1 MAAIRPLSFLRTQ
14 PAWWSP
20 ARQQGLVQGDAPVQD
35 LDEPP
40 VLVLALA
47 MLGALASLV
56 PLAVFLALALG
67 ERFVFGA
74 GGVVLGLVFLAAAGG
89 LMRQSRHAFIN
100 CVALVLWCAGG
111 LLVLVNLG
119 DVADSRLGV
128 LLIGTVSALVLMLGA
143 ALAQMR
149 WIQSLMGLGW
159 GMAVV
164 VSLMALQSW
173 LPALLPLQLDALVP
187 ALLWCLWLRAEPAR
201 LATPAQR
208 WSQPRWAAFADAAI
222 VGVLISNF
230 ASGYVARA
238 IFWEQS
244 GDFMPWAFPAGR
256 ALAVVVVALSTW
268 MLARQWRAR
277 GTTNRQGQ
285 HSLLLAGAMLALAA
299 WFSTGLAVVGLV
311 AAGALLAAR
320 WRIAVLCA
328 LLALVALGQFY
339 YHLGWSLAA
348 KGLGLALA
356 GALLLACL
364 WALRRAADAGA
375 GADTPPAAPQRRL
388 QWAGLVVGAVLAL
401 GLVNWDVR
409 GKEQVIAQ
417 GQRILVP
424 LIPVDPRSL
433 MQGDYMALN
442 FALPFEMREKLK
454 DIVSA
459 SQLVRASVDDQGV
472 ATILGLLTATEPLQQ
487 GELAL
492 PLKRLKGQWVLVT
505 DAYFFPEGQGR
516 HFEQTRYGDFR
527 VLPDGRAL
535 LVGLADG
542 DGQPVLPLP
551 GRSIWES
558 PLGINSPETTGAASE
573 APVPEADEPV
583 AVAPEPLPEAVANV
597 PSSSPSPAPAPA
609 QGARR

>member
-14 PAWWSP
+14 PSWWAQ
-20 ARQQGLVQGDAPVQD
+20 ARQQGLVQGDAPAQD

-67 ERFVFGA
+67 ERFVLGA

-143 ALAQMR
+143 SLAQMR

-173 LPALLPLQLDALVP
+173 LPGLLALQLDALLP
-187 ALLWCLWLRAEPAR
+187 ALLWCLWLRGEPAR
-201 LATPAQR
+201 LAAPAQR

-238 IFWEQS
+238 IFWEHS
-244 GDFMPWAFPAGR
+244 GDIFTWAFPVGR
-256 ALAVVVVALSTW
+256 GLAVVVVALSTW

-277 GTTNRQGQ
+277 GSTERHGER
-285 HSLLLAGAMLALAA
+285 SVLLAGALLAVAA

-311 AAGALLAAR
+311 AASALLAAR

-356 GALLLACL
+356 GAVLLACL
-364 WALRRAADAGA
+364 WALRRTADAGA
-375 GADTPPAAPQRRL
+375 AADTPPAAPQRRL
-388 QWAGLVVGAVLAL
+388 QWVGLLVGAVLAL

-442 FALPFEMREKLK
+442 FSLPFEMREKLK
-454 DIVSA
+454 DIVSP
-459 SQLVRASVDDQGV
+459 SQLVRASIDDQGV
-472 ATILGLLTATEPLQQ
+472 ATIQGLLTDTSPLEK

-558 PLGINSPETTGAASE
+558 PLGIGKPEATSADTETPA
-573 APVPEADEPV
+573 PEADAPV
-583 AVAPEPLPEAVANV
+583 AVAPEPLPEAVA
-597 PSSSPSPAPAPA
+597 PTPPAAPA
-609 QGARR
+609 ARR

>member
-14 PAWWSP
+14 PTWWAQ
-20 ARQQGLVQGDAPVQD
+20 ARQQGLVQGDAPAQD

-67 ERFVFGA
+67 ERFVLGA
-74 GGVVLGLVFLAAAGG
+74 GGAVLGLVFLAAAGG

-100 CVALVLWCAGG
+100 CVALVLWCTGG

-119 DVADSRLGV
+119 DVADSRLGL

-143 ALAQMR
+143 SLAQMR

-159 GMAVV
+159 GVAVV

-173 LPALLPLQLDALVP
+173 LPGLLALQLDALLP
-187 ALLWCLWLRAEPAR
+187 ALLWCLWLRGEPAR
-201 LATPAQR
+201 LAAPAQR

-238 IFWEQS
+238 IFWEHS
-244 GDFMPWAFPAGR
+244 GDIITWAFPMGR
-256 ALAVVVVALSTW
+256 GLAVVVVALSTW
-268 MLARQWRAR
+268 MLAQQWRAR
-277 GTTNRQGQ
+277 GSTERHGER
-285 HSLLLAGAMLALAA
+285 SVLLAGALLAVAA

-356 GALLLACL
+356 GAVLLACL

-375 GADTPPAAPQRRL
+375 AADTPLAAPQRRL
-388 QWAGLVVGAVLAL
+388 QWLGLVVGAVLAL

-424 LIPVDPRSL
+424 LVPVDPRSL

-442 FALPFEMREKLK
+442 FSLPFEMREKLK
-454 DIVSA
+454 DIVSPT
-459 SQLVRASVDDQGV
+459 QLVRASIDAQGV
-472 ATILGLLTATEPLQQ
+472 ATIQELLKDTDKLEK
-487 GELAL
+487 GEVAL

-516 HFEQTRYGDFR
+516 HFEKTRYGDFR

-535 LVGLADG
+535 LVGLADT

-558 PLGINSPETTGAASE
+558 PLTINTPDESREATTADMAA
-573 APVPEADEPV
+573 PEAEEATQPA
-583 AVAPEPLPEAVANV
+583 AVAPEPT
-597 PSSSPSPAPAPA
+597 APAA
-609 QGARR
+609 GARR

>member
-14 PAWWSP
+14 PTWWAQ
-20 ARQQGLVQGDAPVQD
+20 ARQQGLVQGDAPAHD

-67 ERFVFGA
+67 ERFVLGA

-143 ALAQMR
+143 SLAQMR

-159 GMAVV
+159 GVAVV

-173 LPALLPLQLDALVP
+173 LPGLLALQLDALLP
-187 ALLWCLWLRAEPAR
+187 ALLWCLWLRGEPAR
-201 LATPAQR
+201 LAAPAQR

-238 IFWEQS
+238 IFWEHS
-244 GDFMPWAFPAGR
+244 GDIMTWAFPGGR
-256 ALAVVVVALSTW
+256 GLAVVVVALSTW
-268 MLARQWRAR
+268 MLAQQWRAR
-277 GTTNRQGQ
+277 GSTERHGER
-285 HSLLLAGAMLALAA
+285 SVLLAGALLAVAA

-364 WALRRAADAGA
+364 WALRRAADTHTAGA
-375 GADTPPAAPQRRL
+375 ADGLHAAPVRRL
-388 QWAGLVVGAVLAL
+388 QWIGLAIGALLVL

-424 LIPVDPRSL
+424 LVPVDPRSL

-442 FALPFEMREKLK
+442 FSLPFEMREKLK
-454 DIVSA
+454 DIVSPT
-459 SQLVRASVDDQGV
+459 QLVRASIDAQGV
-472 ATILGLLTATEPLQQ
+472 ATIQELLKDTDKLEK
-487 GELAL
+487 GEVAL

-516 HFEQTRYGDFR
+516 HFEKTRYGDFR

-535 LVGLADG
+535 LVGLADT

-558 PLGINSPETTGAASE
+558 PLTINTPDESREATTADMAA
-573 APVPEADEPV
+573 PEAEEATQPV
-583 AVAPEPLPEAVANV
+583 AVAPEPT
-597 PSSSPSPAPAPA
+597 APAA
-609 QGARR
+609 GARR

>member
-14 PAWWSP
+14 PTWWAQ
-20 ARQQGLVQGDAPVQD
+20 ARQQGLVQGDAPAQD

-67 ERFVFGA
+67 ERFVLGA

-143 ALAQMR
+143 SLAQMR

-173 LPALLPLQLDALVP
+173 LPGLLALQLDALLP
-187 ALLWCLWLRAEPAR
+187 ALLWCLWLRGEPAR
-201 LATPAQR
+201 LAAPAQR

-238 IFWEQS
+238 IFWEHS
-244 GDFMPWAFPAGR
+244 GDIFTWAFPVGR
-256 ALAVVVVALSTW
+256 GLAVVVVALSTW

-277 GTTNRQGQ
+277 GSTERHGER
-285 HSLLLAGAMLALAA
+285 SVLLAGALLAVAA

-356 GALLLACL
+356 GAVLLACL
-364 WALRRAADAGA
+364 WALRRAADAA
-375 GADTPPAAPQRRL
+375 ADADTPPAAPQRRL
-388 QWAGLVVGAVLAL
+388 QWVGLLVGAVLAL

-442 FALPFEMREKLK
+442 FSLPFEMREKLK
-454 DIVSA
+454 DIVSP
-459 SQLVRASVDDQGV
+459 SQLVRASIDDQGV
-472 ATILGLLTATEPLQQ
+472 ATIQGLLTDTSPLEK

-558 PLGINSPETTGAASE
+558 PLGIGKPEATSADTETPA
-573 APVPEADEPV
+573 PEADAPV
-583 AVAPEPLPEAVANV
+583 AVAPEPLPEAVA
-597 PSSSPSPAPAPA
+597 PAPPAAPA
-609 QGARR
+609 ARR

>member
-14 PAWWSP
+14 PTWWAQ
-20 ARQQGLVQGDAPVQD
+20 ARQQGLVQGDAPAQD

-67 ERFVFGA
+67 ERFVLGA

-143 ALAQMR
+143 SLAQMR

-173 LPALLPLQLDALVP
+173 LPGLLALQLDALLP
-187 ALLWCLWLRAEPAR
+187 ALLWCLWLRGEPAR
-201 LATPAQR
+201 LAAPAQR

-238 IFWEQS
+238 IFWEHS
-244 GDFMPWAFPAGR
+244 GDIFTWAFPVGR
-256 ALAVVVVALSTW
+256 GLAVVVVALSTW

-277 GTTNRQGQ
+277 GSTERHGER
-285 HSLLLAGAMLALAA
+285 SVLLAGALLAVAA

-356 GALLLACL
+356 GAVLLACL

-375 GADTPPAAPQRRL
+375 AADTPPAAPQRRL
-388 QWAGLVVGAVLAL
+388 QWVGLLVGAVLAL

-442 FALPFEMREKLK
+442 FSLPFEMREKLK
-454 DIVSA
+454 DIVSP
-459 SQLVRASVDDQGV
+459 SQLVRASIDDQGV
-472 ATILGLLTATEPLQQ
+472 ATIQGLLTDTSPLEK

-558 PLGINSPETTGAASE
+558 PLGIGKPEATSADTETPA
-573 APVPEADEPV
+573 PEADAPV
-583 AVAPEPLPEAVANV
+583 AVAPEPLPEAVA
-597 PSSSPSPAPAPA
+597 PAPPA
-609 QGARR
+609 ARR

>member
-14 PAWWSP
+14 PTWWAQ
-20 ARQQGLVQGDAPVQD
+20 ARQQGLVQGDAPAQD

-67 ERFVFGA
+67 ERFVLGA

-119 DVADSRLGV
+119 DVADSLLGV

-143 ALAQMR
+143 SLAQMR

-173 LPALLPLQLDALVP
+173 LPGLLALQLDALLP
-187 ALLWCLWLRAEPAR
+187 ALLWCLWLRGEPAR
-201 LATPAQR
+201 LAAPAQR

-238 IFWEQS
+238 IFWEHS
-244 GDFMPWAFPAGR
+244 GDIFTWAFPVGR
-256 ALAVVVVALSTW
+256 GLAVVVVALSTW

-277 GTTNRQGQ
+277 GSTERHGER
-285 HSLLLAGAMLALAA
+285 SVLLAGALLAVAA

-356 GALLLACL
+356 GAVLLACL
-364 WALRRAADAGA
+364 WALRRAADAA
-375 GADTPPAAPQRRL
+375 ADADTPPAAPQRRL
-388 QWAGLVVGAVLAL
+388 QWVGLLVGAVLAL

-442 FALPFEMREKLK
+442 FSLPFEMREKLK
-454 DIVSA
+454 DIVSP
-459 SQLVRASVDDQGV
+459 SQLVRASLDDQGV
-472 ATILGLLTATEPLQQ
+472 ATIQGLLTDTSPLEK

-558 PLGINSPETTGAASE
+558 PLGIGKPEATSADTETPA
-573 APVPEADEPV
+573 PEADAPV
-583 AVAPEPLPEAVANV
+583 AVAPEPLPEAVA
-597 PSSSPSPAPAPA
+597 PTPPAAPA
-609 QGARR
+609 ARR

>member
-14 PAWWSP
+14 PSWWAQ
-20 ARQQGLVQGDAPVQD
+20 ARQQGLVQGDAPAPD
-35 LDEPP
+35 LQEPP

-56 PLAVFLALALG
+56 PLAVFLAFALG
-67 ERFVFGA
+67 ERFVFGT
-74 GGVVLGLVFLAAAGG
+74 GGVVLGLVLLAAAGG
-89 LMRQSRHAFIN
+89 LMHQSRQAFVN

-119 DVADSRLGV
+119 DVADSRLGM
-128 LLIGTVSALVLMLGA
+128 LLIGTLSALVLMLGA

-164 VSLMALQSW
+164 VSLIALQSW
-173 LPALLPLQLDALVP
+173 LPAMLPLQLDALLP

-201 LATPAQR
+201 LAQAAQR

-222 VGVLISNF
+222 VGVLISHV

-238 IFWEQS
+238 VFWEHS
-244 GDFMPWAFPAGR
+244 GDFIPWAFPAGR
-256 ALAVVVVALSTW
+256 ALAVVVVALAAW

-277 GTTNRQGQ
+277 GTTNRQGE

-299 WFSTGLAVVGLV
+299 WFSPGLAVVSLV

-328 LLALVALGQFY
+328 LLALVALAQFY

-348 KGLGLALA
+348 KGLGLALV
-356 GALLLACL
+356 GVLLLACL
-364 WALRRAADAGA
+364 WALRRAADAHASA
-375 GADTPPAAPQRRL
+375 GTPPAAPQRRL
-388 QWAGLVVGAVLAL
+388 QWVGLAVGAVLAL
-401 GLVNWDVR
+401 GIVNWDVR
-409 GKEQVIAQ
+409 GKEQVIAH

-424 LIPVDPRSL
+424 LVPVDPRSL

-454 DIVSA
+454 DIVSPR
-459 SQLVRASVDDQGV
+459 QLVRASIDDQGV
-472 ATILGLLTATEPLQQ
+472 ATIQGLLTATDPLQK

-535 LVGLADG
+535 LVGLADA

-558 PLGINSPETTGAASE
+558 PLGIHSPEATSAASE
-573 APVPEADEPV
+573 APVPEPDEPV
-583 AVAPEPLPEAVANV
+583 AVAPEPPPAAVANV
-597 PSSSPSPAPAPA
+597 PSPAPAPA
-609 QGARR
+609 PAQGTRR

>member
-1 MAAIRPLSFLRTQ
+1 MAVIRPLSFLRTQ
-14 PAWWSP
+14 PSWWAQ
-20 ARQQGLVQGDAPVQD
+20 ARQQGLVQGDAPAPD
-35 LDEPP
+35 LEEPP

-47 MLGALASLV
+47 MVGALVSLV
-56 PLAVFLALALG
+56 PLAVFLAFALG
-67 ERFVFGA
+67 EHFVFGT
-74 GGVVLGLVFLAAAGG
+74 GGMVLGLVFLAAAGG
-89 LMRQSRHAFIN
+89 LMHQSRQAFVN
-100 CVALVLWCAGG
+100 CVALVLWCTGG
-111 LLVLVNLG
+111 LLMLVNLG

-128 LLIGTVSALVLMLGA
+128 LLIGTLSALVLMMGA

-173 LPALLPLQLDALVP
+173 LPAMLPLQLDALLP

-201 LATPAQR
+201 LAQPAQR

-244 GDFMPWAFPAGR
+244 GDFIPWAFPAGR

-277 GTTNRQGQ
+277 GTTLRQGE
-285 HSLLLAGAMLALAA
+285 HSVLLAGAMLALAA

-328 LLALVALGQFY
+328 LLALVALAQFY

-348 KGLGLALA
+348 KGLGLALV
-356 GALLLACL
+356 GVLLLVCL
-364 WALRRAADAGA
+364 WALRRAADAGTAAA
-375 GADTPPAAPQRRL
+375 GAQPVAPQRRL
-388 QWAGLVVGAVLAL
+388 QWVGLVVGAVLAL
-401 GLVNWDVR
+401 GIVNWDVR
-409 GKEQVIAQ
+409 GKEQVITH

-424 LIPVDPRSL
+424 LVPVDPRSL

-454 DIVSA
+454 DIVGP
-459 SQLVRASVDDQGV
+459 SQLVRASMDDQGV
-472 ATILGLLTATEPLQQ
+472 ATILGLLTASEPLQK

-558 PLGINSPETTGAASE
+558 PLGITSPEATEVDSE

-597 PSSSPSPAPAPA
+597 PSPSPAPAPA

>member
-14 PAWWSP
+14 PSWWAQ
-20 ARQQGLVQGDAPVQD
+20 ARQQGLVQGDAPAQD

-67 ERFVFGA
+67 ERFVLGA

-143 ALAQMR
+143 SLAQMR

-173 LPALLPLQLDALVP
+173 LPGLLALQLDALLP
-187 ALLWCLWLRAEPAR
+187 ALLWCRWLRGEPAR
-201 LATPAQR
+201 LAAPAQR

-238 IFWEQS
+238 IFWEHS
-244 GDFMPWAFPAGR
+244 GDIFTWAFPVGR
-256 ALAVVVVALSTW
+256 GLAVVVVALSTW

-277 GTTNRQGQ
+277 GSTERHGER
-285 HSLLLAGAMLALAA
+285 SVLLAGALLAVAA

-356 GALLLACL
+356 GAVLLACL
-364 WALRRAADAGA
+364 WALRRAADAA
-375 GADTPPAAPQRRL
+375 ADADTPPAAPQRRL
-388 QWAGLVVGAVLAL
+388 QWVGLLVGAVLAL

-442 FALPFEMREKLK
+442 FSLPFEMREKLK
-454 DIVSA
+454 DIVSP
-459 SQLVRASVDDQGV
+459 SQLVRASIDDQGV
-472 ATILGLLTATEPLQQ
+472 ATIQGLLTDTSPLEK

-558 PLGINSPETTGAASE
+558 PLGIGKPETTSADTETPA
-573 APVPEADEPV
+573 PEADAPV
-583 AVAPEPLPEAVANV
+583 AVAPEPLPEAVA
-597 PSSSPSPAPAPA
+597 PTPPAAPA
-609 QGARR
+609 ARR

>member
-14 PAWWSP
+14 PSWWAQ
-20 ARQQGLVQGDAPVQD
+20 ARQQGLVQGDAPAPD
-35 LDEPP
+35 LEEPP

-56 PLAVFLALALG
+56 PLAVFLAFALG
-67 ERFVFGA
+67 ERFVFGT
-74 GGVVLGLVFLAAAGG
+74 GGVVLGLVLLAAAGG
-89 LMRQSRHAFIN
+89 LMHQSRQAFVN

-119 DVADSRLGV
+119 DVADSRLGM
-128 LLIGTVSALVLMLGA
+128 LLIGTLSALVLMLGT

-173 LPALLPLQLDALVP
+173 LPAMLPLQLDALLP

-201 LATPAQR
+201 LAQAAQR

-222 VGVLISNF
+222 VGVLISHV

-238 IFWEQS
+238 VFWEHS
-244 GDFMPWAFPAGR
+244 GDFVPWAFPAGR
-256 ALAVVVVALSTW
+256 ALAVVVVALATW

-277 GTTNRQGQ
+277 GTTNRQGE

-299 WFSTGLAVVGLV
+299 WFSPGLAVVSLV
-311 AAGALLAAR
+311 ATGALLAAR

-328 LLALVALGQFY
+328 LLALVALAQFY

-348 KGLGLALA
+348 KGLGLALV
-356 GALLLACL
+356 GLLLLACL
-364 WALRRAADAGA
+364 WVLRRAADAGTA
-375 GADTPPAAPQRRL
+375 AAAAQPATPQRRL
-388 QWAGLVVGAVLAL
+388 QWVGLIVGAMLAL
-401 GLVNWDVR
+401 GIVNWDVR
-409 GKEQVIAQ
+409 GKEQVIAH

-424 LIPVDPRSL
+424 LVPVDPRSL

-442 FALPFEMREKLK
+442 FALPFDMREKLQN
-454 DIVSA
+454 IVSPR
-459 SQLVRASVDDQGV
+459 QLVRASIDDQGV
-472 ATILGLLTATEPLQQ
+472 ATIQGLLTATDPLQK

-535 LVGLADG
+535 LVGLADA

-551 GRSIWES
+551 GGSIWES
-558 PLGINSPETTGAASE
+558 PLGIHSPEATSAASE
-573 APVPEADEPV
+573 APVPEPDEPV
-583 AVAPEPLPEAVANV
+583 AVAP
-597 PSSSPSPAPAPA
+597 APA
-609 QGARR
+609 QGTRR

>member
-1 MAAIRPLSFLRTQ
+1 MANRPLSFLHSA
-14 PAWWSP
+14 PAWWAP
-20 ARQQGLVQGDAPVQD
+20 ARQQGLVHGDAPAPD
-35 LDEPP
+35 LQEPS

-47 MLGALASLV
+47 MLGAIASLV
-56 PLAVFLALALG
+56 PLAVFLALSLG
-67 ERFVFGA
+67 ERFLLGP
-74 GGVVLGLVFLAAAGG
+74 GGVVLGLVFLAVAGG
-89 LMRQSRHAFIN
+89 VLHKARHAFMN
-100 CVALVLWCAGG
+100 CVALVLWCTGG

-119 DVADSRLGV
+119 DVADSRLGL
-128 LLIGTVSALVLMLGA
+128 LLIGAVSALVLMLGA

-149 WIQSLMGLGW
+149 WMQSLMGLGW

-173 LPALLPLQLDALVP
+173 LPGLLALQLDALIP
-187 ALLWCLWLRAEPAR
+187 ALLWCLWLRGEPAR
-201 LATPAQR
+201 LAAPAQR

-238 IFWEQS
+238 IFWEHS
-244 GDFMPWAFPAGR
+244 GDIITWAFPAGR
-256 ALAVVVVALSTW
+256 GLAVVVVALSTW
-268 MLARQWRAR
+268 MLAQQWRAR
-277 GTTNRQGQ
+277 GSTERHGER
-285 HSLLLAGAMLALAA
+285 SVLLAGALLAVAA

-356 GALLLACL
+356 GAVLLACL
-364 WALRRAADAGA
+364 WALRRTADVHAAGAADGLHAV
-375 GADTPPAAPQRRL
+375 PVRRL
-388 QWAGLVVGAVLAL
+388 QWVGLLVGALLAL

-454 DIVSA
+454 DIVSP
-459 SQLVRASVDDQGV
+459 SQLVRASIDEQGV
-472 ATILGLLTATEPLQQ
+472 ATIDTLLKDTDTLKK
-487 GELAL
+487 GEVAL

-535 LVGLADG
+535 LVGLADA

-551 GRSIWES
+551 GASIWDS
-558 PLGINSPETTGAASE
+558 PLATSARIAAPDATSADSE
-573 APVPEADEPV
+573 APVADEATQPV
-583 AVAPEPLPEAVANV
+583 AVEPEPLPQAV
-597 PSSSPSPAPAPA
+597 APAPA
-609 QGARR
+609 QASRR

>member
-14 PAWWSP
+14 PSWWAQ
-20 ARQQGLVQGDAPVQD
+20 ARQQGLVQGDAPAQD

-67 ERFVFGA
+67 ERFVLGA

-143 ALAQMR
+143 SLAQMR

-173 LPALLPLQLDALVP
+173 LPGLLALQLDALLP
-187 ALLWCLWLRAEPAR
+187 ALLWCLWLRGEPAR
-201 LATPAQR
+201 LAAPAQR

-238 IFWEQS
+238 IFWEHS
-244 GDFMPWAFPAGR
+244 GDIFTWAFPVGR
-256 ALAVVVVALSTW
+256 GLAVVVVALSTW

-277 GTTNRQGQ
+277 GSTERHGER
-285 HSLLLAGAMLALAA
+285 SVLLAGALLAVAA

-356 GALLLACL
+356 GAVLLACL
-364 WALRRAADAGA
+364 WALRRAADAA
-375 GADTPPAAPQRRL
+375 ADADTPPAAPQRRL
-388 QWAGLVVGAVLAL
+388 QWVGLLVGAVLAL

-442 FALPFEMREKLK
+442 FSLPFEMREKLK
-454 DIVSA
+454 DIVSP
-459 SQLVRASVDDQGV
+459 SQLVRASIDDQGV
-472 ATILGLLTATEPLQQ
+472 ATIQGLLTDTSPLEK

-558 PLGINSPETTGAASE
+558 PLGIGKPEATSADTETPA
-573 APVPEADEPV
+573 PEADAPV
-583 AVAPEPLPEAVANV
+583 AVAPEPLPEAVA
-597 PSSSPSPAPAPA
+597 PAPPA
-609 QGARR
+609 ARR

>member
-14 PAWWSP
+14 PTWWAQ
-20 ARQQGLVQGDAPVQD
+20 ARQQGLVQGDAPAQD

-67 ERFVFGA
+67 ERFVLGA

-143 ALAQMR
+143 SLAQMR

-173 LPALLPLQLDALVP
+173 LPGLLALQLDALLP
-187 ALLWCLWLRAEPAR
+187 ALLWCLWLRGEPAR
-201 LATPAQR
+201 LAAPAQR

-238 IFWEQS
+238 IFWEHS
-244 GDFMPWAFPAGR
+244 GDIFTWAFPVGR
-256 ALAVVVVALSTW
+256 GLAVVVVALSTW

-277 GTTNRQGQ
+277 GSTERHGER
-285 HSLLLAGAMLALAA
+285 SVLLAGALLAVAA

-356 GALLLACL
+356 GAVLLACL
-364 WALRRAADAGA
+364 WALRRAADAA
-375 GADTPPAAPQRRL
+375 ADADTPPAAPQRRL
-388 QWAGLVVGAVLAL
+388 QWVGLLVGAVLAL

-442 FALPFEMREKLK
+442 FSLPFEMREKLK
-454 DIVSA
+454 DIVSP
-459 SQLVRASVDDQGV
+459 SQLVRASIDDQGV
-472 ATILGLLTATEPLQQ
+472 ATIQGLLTDTSPLEK

-558 PLGINSPETTGAASE
+558 PLGIGKPEATSADTETPA
-573 APVPEADEPV
+573 PEADAPV
-583 AVAPEPLPEAVANV
+583 AVAPEPLPEAVA
-597 PSSSPSPAPAPA
+597 PAPPA
-609 QGARR
+609 ARR

>member
-14 PAWWSP
+14 PSWWAQ
-20 ARQQGLVQGDAPVQD
+20 ARQQGLVQDDAPVQD

-67 ERFVFGA
+67 ERFVLGA
-74 GGVVLGLVFLAAAGG
+74 GGVVLGLVLLAAAGG

-173 LPALLPLQLDALVP
+173 LPALLPLQLDALLP
-187 ALLWCLWLRAEPAR
+187 ALLWCLWLRGEPAR
-201 LATPAQR
+201 LTTPAQR

-277 GTTNRQGQ
+277 GNTNRQAE
-285 HSLLLAGAMLALAA
+285 HSLLLTAAVLVVAA
-299 WFSTGLAVVGLV
+299 WFSTGLAVVALV

-328 LLALVALGQFY
+328 LLALVALAQFY

-348 KGLGLALA
+348 KGLGLALV
-356 GALLLACL
+356 GAVLLACL
-364 WALRRAADAGA
+364 WALRRAADDDAA
-375 GADTPPAAPQRRL
+375 AADTHAVVPQRHL
-388 QWAGLVVGAVLAL
+388 QWVGLVVGAVLAL

-409 GKEQVIAQ
+409 GKEQVIAH

-424 LIPVDPRSL
+424 LVPVDPRSL

-442 FALPFEMREKLK
+442 FALPFEMREKLQ
-454 DIVSA
+454 DMVNPN
-459 SQLVRASVDDQGV
+459 QRVRASIDDQGV
-472 ATILGLLTATEPLQQ
+472 ATIQGLLTDSSPLEK

-535 LVGLADG
+535 LVGLADA

-558 PLGINSPETTGAASE
+558 PLGISSPEATGVDSE
-573 APVPEADEPV
+573 APVPDADEPV
-583 AVAPEPLPEAVANV
+583 VVAPEPQPEAVANV
-597 PSSSPSPAPAPA
+597 PTPAPA

>member
-14 PAWWSP
+14 PSWWAP
-20 ARQQGLVQGDAPVQD
+20 ARQQGLVQGDAPAQD

-67 ERFVFGA
+67 ERFVLGA

-143 ALAQMR
+143 SLAQMR

-173 LPALLPLQLDALVP
+173 LPGLLALQLDALLP
-187 ALLWCLWLRAEPAR
+187 ALLWCLWLRGEPAR
-201 LATPAQR
+201 LAAPAQR

-238 IFWEQS
+238 IFWEHS
-244 GDFMPWAFPAGR
+244 GDIFTWAFPVGR
-256 ALAVVVVALSTW
+256 GLAVVVVALSTW

-277 GTTNRQGQ
+277 GSTERHGER
-285 HSLLLAGAMLALAA
+285 SVLLAGALLAVAA

-356 GALLLACL
+356 GAVLLACL
-364 WALRRAADAGA
+364 WALRRAADAA
-375 GADTPPAAPQRRL
+375 ADADTPPAAPQRRL
-388 QWAGLVVGAVLAL
+388 QWLGLVVGAVLAL

-442 FALPFEMREKLK
+442 FSLPFEMREKLK
-454 DIVSA
+454 DIVSP
-459 SQLVRASVDDQGV
+459 SQLVRASIDDQGV
-472 ATILGLLTATEPLQQ
+472 ATIQGLLTDTSPLEK

-558 PLGINSPETTGAASE
+558 PLGIGKPEATSADTETPA
-573 APVPEADEPV
+573 PEADAPV
-583 AVAPEPLPEAVANV
+583 AVAPEPLPEAVA
-597 PSSSPSPAPAPA
+597 PAPPA
-609 QGARR
+609 ARR